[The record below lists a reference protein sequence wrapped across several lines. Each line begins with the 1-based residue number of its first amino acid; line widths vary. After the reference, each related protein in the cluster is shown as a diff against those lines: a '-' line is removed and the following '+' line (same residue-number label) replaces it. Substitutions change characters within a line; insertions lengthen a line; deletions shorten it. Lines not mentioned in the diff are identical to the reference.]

1 MVKQQGVT
9 LIQMLFAAGLL
20 ALLTPLGISAYSK
33 MSHDL
38 QQQAIAENLSLALRA
53 TRSEALLRN
62 QVVVLQALEDD
73 WSNGWQIRLE
83 QGPEQ
88 LLREYSVSAGI
99 RVIGNQPVARRV
111 RFSGSGV
118 PLREGGAFQAGT
130 LLICGASGQERLY
143 QVRLSASGRVSLR
156 HAPPDQP
163 LCDGDVS

>member
-1 MVKQQGVT
+1 MKQQGVT
-9 LIQMLFAAGLL
+9 LMQMLFAVGLL
-20 ALLTPLGISAYSK
+20 ALLTQLGISSYSK

-38 QQQAIAENLSLALRA
+38 QQQAIAESLAQALRA

-62 QVVVLQALEDD
+62 QVVMLHALEGD

-88 LLREYSVSAGI
+88 LLREYSARGGV
-99 RVIGNQPVARRV
+99 RVIGNQPVAQWV
-111 RFSGSGV
+111 RFSGLGV

-130 LLICGASGQERLY
+130 LLVCGAPGQERLY
-143 QVRLSASGRVSLR
+143 QVRLSSSGRVSLR

-163 LCDGDVS
+163 LCDGDIS